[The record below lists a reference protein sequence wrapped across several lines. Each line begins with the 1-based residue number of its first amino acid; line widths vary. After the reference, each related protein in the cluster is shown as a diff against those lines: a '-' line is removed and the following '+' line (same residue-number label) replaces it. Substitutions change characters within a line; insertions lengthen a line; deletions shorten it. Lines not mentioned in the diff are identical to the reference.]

1 MHPDEIATD
10 ADLVRRLL
18 VAQFPEWAD
27 LPVVRIESAGTDN
40 ALYRIGDELIARLPR
55 IGWAVGAGEKDRW
68 LPRLAPYLPLEI
80 PVPVAQG
87 EPGEG
92 YPHEWLIHRWVD
104 GEIATPD
111 RLDDLS
117 SAAREFAAFITA
129 LHAID
134 PTDAPA
140 GFRGGPLPKRDEA
153 VREAIDALRGE
164 LDEGAATAVWNE
176 ALGAS
181 PWDRPSVWV
190 HGDLYD
196 GNLLARDGRLCAV
209 IDWGGAGVGDPACD
223 LIVAW
228 SLFSGESRD
237 VFRADLDVDDAT
249 WARGRGWALS
259 VALIA
264 IPYYR
269 ETNPVIV
276 ANSWHRIAELVAER
290 LG

>member
-18 VAQFPEWAD
+18 AAQFPEWAD

-55 IGWAVGAGEKDRW
+55 IGWAVGAGEKDPW
-68 LPRLAPYLPLEI
+68 LPRLAPHLPLEI

-92 YPHEWLIHRWVD
+92 YPHEWLIHRWVE

-237 VFRADLDVDDAT
+237 VFRADLDVDDTT

-259 VALIA
+259 VALMA

-276 ANSWHRIAELVAER
+276 VNSWHRIAELVAER
-290 LG
+290 AG